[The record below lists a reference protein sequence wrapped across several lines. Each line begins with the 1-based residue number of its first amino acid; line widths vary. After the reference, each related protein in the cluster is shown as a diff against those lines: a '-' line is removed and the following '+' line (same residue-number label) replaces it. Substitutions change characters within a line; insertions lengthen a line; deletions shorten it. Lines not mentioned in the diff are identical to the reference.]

1 MGLARKGHPSPWGQI
16 DHVEPIAEGLQWVS
30 TPGHGGIEADTPRQ
44 KAIKRALPRFV
55 TFGGNGPRWYEEDC
69 DCLAVVL
76 TFPELF
82 GPGLVRSA
90 VKYATVKGDYFG
102 LTVEQIP
109 AKARQI
115 AETWQSEN
123 AELWEPCGGSGGG
136 KRGPGWFA
144 VMRRVGDGYE
154 RVVRFEHY
162 PEPRLYTT
170 AELDDLT
177 ALAPAA
183 AE

>member
-1 MGLARKGHPSPWGQI
+1 MGLSRKGQPSPWGTI
-16 DHVEPIAEGLQWVS
+16 DHVSPIAPGLQWVS
-30 TPGHGGIEADTPRQ
+30 TPGHGGIEVDTDRQ
-44 KAIKRALPRFV
+44 RAIKRALPRFV

-69 DCLAVVL
+69 DATAVIL

-82 GPGLVRSA
+82 KPGLVRSA
-90 VKYATVKGDYFG
+90 VGMAGCRGKYYG

-115 AETWQSEN
+115 GDAWKAEN

-136 KRGPGWFA
+136 KRGPGWWSN
-144 VMRRVGDGYE
+144 MRRVGDGAHRE
-154 RVVRFEHY
+154 AWFEHY

-170 AELDDLT
+170 AELDERE
-177 ALAPAA
+177 ALAPTA
-183 AE
+183 